1 MKLLIADDEPSV
13 RSLVHVTLEGDEHTI
28 LEASDGVEALEV
40 ARSEHPSLVLLDI
53 MMPRLDGLAVCR
65 AIKSDPAT
73 SGTVV
78 VMLTAQAQ
86 DRDRDQG
93 LAAGAD
99 DYFTKPFSPLALL
112 NMVERVREAR
122 PGRDGTGPLP
132 LPPPSLG

>member
-112 NMVERVREAR
+112 NMVERVRKTRRGPGQANPRR
-122 PGRDGTGPLP
+122 P
-132 LPPPSLG
+132 

>member
-13 RSLVHVTLEGDEHTI
+13 RALVHVTLEGDEHTI
-28 LEASDGVEALEV
+28 FEASDGVEALEV
-40 ARSEHPSLVLLDI
+40 ARSEHPNLVLLDV
-53 MMPRLDGLAVCR
+53 MMPKLDGLTVCR

-112 NMVERVREAR
+112 NMVERVRKAR
-122 PGRDGTGPLP
+122 PGPGGAAPGRW
-132 LPPPSLG
+132 

>member
-28 LEASDGVEALEV
+28 FEASDGVEALEV
-40 ARSEHPSLVLLDI
+40 ARSEHPNLVLLDV
-53 MMPRLDGLAVCR
+53 MMPKLDGLTVCR

-112 NMVERVREAR
+112 NMVERVRKAR
-122 PGRDGTGPLP
+122 PGPGGAAPGRW
-132 LPPPSLG
+132 